1 MGLSGGVLKARL
13 LEHRRAYLLAARARR
28 LGRYL
33 RRRPHEIDFEY
44 FSQCAD
50 REGLFLDIGA
60 NAGTSAMSFR
70 LYNRRSPIL
79 SVEPNPFHEPDL
91 RLLKRLLRRFD
102 YLICGAGQENGT
114 LTLHV
119 PVYKGVPLTGE
130 ASLSATPPVPED
142 SFFLSEL
149 PSFDAQDFGVQEV
162 RVKVRPL
169 DDLNLN
175 PEFVKIDVEG
185 FELSVLRGLEQT
197 IGRCRPLLLIEEAA
211 INQVRA
217 WLGDR
222 GYDPFVYDPARRSL
236 TPYVTNNT
244 HNVFFVARPRLG
256 AQGASS
262 WSSSRE
268 RVRRSP
274 STSS

>member
-1 MGLSGGVLKARL
+1 
-13 LEHRRAYLLAARARR
+13 
-28 LGRYL
+28 
-33 RRRPHEIDFEY
+33 
-44 FSQCAD
+44 
-50 REGLFLDIGA
+50 
-60 NAGTSAMSFR
+60 MSFR

-91 RLLKRLLRRFD
+91 RLLRRLLRRFD

-149 PSFDAQDFGVQEV
+149 PSFSREDFHVAEV
-162 RVKVRPL
+162 PVPVRRL
-169 DDLNLN
+169 DDLDLD
-175 PEFVKIDVEG
+175 PDFVKIDVEG
-185 FELSVLRGLEQT
+185 FELPVLRGLEQT

-217 WLGDR
+217 WLGER

-244 HNVFFVARPRLG
+244 HNVFFVQR
-256 AQGASS
+256 
-262 WSSSRE
+262 SSSRE
-268 RVRRSP
+268 RVRCSP